1 MTPRLPTGPTESA
14 PGLWP
19 TMLPLLMG
27 ILCGALGVSM
37 INTALPVIAEDLALA
52 ASMRAWIVDVYPL
65 ATAVTIVVA
74 ARCGDRFGRRRM
86 FVLGTIGYAAAAVL
100 AALSPWPVALIGSR
114 TLMGISGAF
123 VIASVVSTIGALFT
137 GRRLAVANGL
147 WMAVFGL
154 GNSLGPVLGG
164 VLTELWGWR
173 SVLVSSAPLA
183 LAAAGLAAACLVET
197 RSEARV
203 RFDALSIVTS
213 SAGVGAVVAGIKL
226 SAADPLPGVLWLA
239 AGLGALVVFV
249 IRQRRLESPLIA
261 VDLFAHRR
269 FSSAALQL
277 FMSAATAAASIY
289 LLSIHLQS
297 ELDRSPAAAGM
308 ALVPQA
314 VATVAGG
321 LLAPWV
327 ALRIGR
333 PAAIVT
339 ALVLQ
344 ALGLAALGIT
354 PTASLLPL
362 VLVGLGFGFIG
373 TLATTTLLD
382 SSPRSSAGQ
391 VGAIQEIA
399 FALGSG
405 AGVAVFATI
414 ALVGDPHGF
423 ALALT
428 AAALLTAGS
437 GLLTITPRAG
447 RAPRQHLTDRRH
459 PTERQ
464 RATGGRRPTD
474 RRRRDTAG

>member
-1 MTPRLPTGPTESA
+1 
-14 PGLWP
+14 
-19 TMLPLLMG
+19 MLPLLMG

-86 FVLGTIGYAAAAVL
+86 FVLGTLGYAAAASG
-100 AALSPWPVALIGSR
+100 AALSPWPVVLIGSR
-114 TLMGISGAF
+114 ALMGIAGAF
-123 VIASVVSTIGALFT
+123 IIASVVSTIGALFT
-137 GRRLAVANGL
+137 GRRLVIANGL

-164 VLTELWGWR
+164 LFTQLWGWR
-173 SVLVSSAPLA
+173 SVLASSIPLA
-183 LAAAGLAAACLVET
+183 LIAAGFAAAWLVET

-203 RFDALSIVTS
+203 RFDSLGIVAS
-213 SAGVGAVVAGIKL
+213 AAGVGAVVAGIKL
-226 SAADPLPGVLWLA
+226 TSVAPLVGSLWLA

-249 IRQRRLESPLIA
+249 VRQRRVDAPLIA

-269 FSSAALQL
+269 FSAAAIQL
-277 FMSAATAAASIY
+277 FVSAATAAASIY

-297 ELDRSPAAAGM
+297 AFGYSPAAAGL

-314 VATVAGG
+314 VATVVGG

-327 ALRIGR
+327 SLRIGR
-333 PAAIVT
+333 TAAVVA

-344 ALGLAALGIT
+344 ALGLGALGVA
-354 PTASLLPL
+354 PTAGLVPL
-362 VLVGLGFGFIG
+362 VLIGLGFGFIG
-373 TLATTTLLD
+373 TLATSALFE

-391 VGAIQEIA
+391 VGAIQEVA

-414 ALVGDPHGF
+414 ALLGGVAGF
-423 ALALT
+423 VLALT
-428 AAALLTAGS
+428 AASILTLAS
-437 GLLTITPRAG
+437 GVLAIRGTSEPRSG
-447 RAPRQHLTDRRH
+447 APRRGRGPRRRRYADRRRGAVH
-459 PTERQ
+459 QRDTERQ
-464 RATGGRRPTD
+464 RCDTTG
-474 RRRRDTAG
+474 